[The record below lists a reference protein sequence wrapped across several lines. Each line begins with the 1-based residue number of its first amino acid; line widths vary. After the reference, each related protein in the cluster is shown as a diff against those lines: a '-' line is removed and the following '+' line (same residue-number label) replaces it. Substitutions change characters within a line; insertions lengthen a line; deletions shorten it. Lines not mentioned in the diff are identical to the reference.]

1 LAGGPPRFVRQFAW
15 TKGRARSGATD
26 LPLETQV
33 EATARGHALA
43 AAQRLLTEQTQI
55 VSLCAT
61 PMAIAEIAARL
72 HMHLGVARVI
82 VTDLAKAGLVA
93 VTLADVDDD
102 GPDLVTLERLLD
114 DLQAL

>member
-1 LAGGPPRFVRQFAW
+1 LASGAPRFVRQFAW
-15 TKGRARSGATD
+15 TKGRARSGPSD

-33 EATARGHALA
+33 MATSRGRALA
-43 AAQRLLTEQTQI
+43 AAQRLLTEQAHI
-55 VSLCAT
+55 VALCAA
-61 PMAIAEIAARL
+61 PVAIAEVAARL
-72 HMHLGVARVI
+72 HIHLGVARVI